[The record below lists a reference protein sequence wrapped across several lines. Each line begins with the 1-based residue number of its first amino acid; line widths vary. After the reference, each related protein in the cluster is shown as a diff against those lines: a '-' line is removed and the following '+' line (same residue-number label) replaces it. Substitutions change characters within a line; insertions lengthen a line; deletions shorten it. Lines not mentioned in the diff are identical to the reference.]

1 MKQNFTRLNAEM
13 DTQRAAVEGQG
24 EGTTLKPRD
33 LFSHCIKTPDEI
45 SATPKAV
52 IENTGIYE
60 RFISPEDI
68 QFSRVVVQVTI
79 SEESVALSSQLNNHI
94 NPTMENTL
102 LDGGTRLKP

>member
-13 DTQRAAVEGQG
+13 DTQRAALEGQG

-33 LFSHCIKTPDEI
+33 LFSHNIKTPDEI

-68 QFSRVVVQVTI
+68 QFSRVVVQVTV
-79 SEESVALSSQLNNHI
+79 SEENIALSSQLNNHI